1 MGKSAL
7 RTQLGSGEVVQPAAS
22 PNGKR
27 VPNQLTNTPTF
38 SGTLALNNPLG
49 TIWDDLNQ
57 SGALIITVGEDVE
70 EGGADNV
77 RIVAD
82 GNTITL
88 DSNYTWVKM
97 SSDSIGTTAAD
108 VNELIFV
115 CKKLTYSANG
125 AITGGTI
132 LYSVKLNP

>member
-7 RTQLGSGEVVQPAAS
+7 KVQLGSGEVIQPAAS

-27 VPNQLTNTPTF
+27 VPNQLVNTPTF
-38 SGTLALNNPLG
+38 AGTLALNNPLG
-49 TIWDDLNQ
+49 TIWDDLAQ
-57 SGALIITVGEDVE
+57 SGALAIGVGEDVE
-70 EGGADNV
+70 EGGCDCV

-88 DSNYTWVKM
+88 DAAYTWVKM

-115 CKKLTYSANG
+115 CKKLTYTNG
-125 AITGGTI
+125 VISGGTI